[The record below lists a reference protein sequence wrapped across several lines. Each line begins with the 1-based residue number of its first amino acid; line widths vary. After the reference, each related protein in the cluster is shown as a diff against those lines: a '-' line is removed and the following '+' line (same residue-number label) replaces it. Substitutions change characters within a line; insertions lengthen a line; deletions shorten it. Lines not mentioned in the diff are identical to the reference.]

1 MITPMAQS
9 RSTHKGARD
18 QVLAPI
24 AAIVYVDLE
33 SRAANHDTSLSQL
46 SADLL
51 AIATGYPALARDVHQ
66 AVLLPAL
73 PAPVP
78 GCGRGTEAHNGGTR
92 PTKLRVP
99 SPVYAVLR
107 DCAARHSIAAGSA
120 AADLLAI
127 ATGHAEAVCHLHR
140 EVLLL
145 AM

>member
-1 MITPMAQS
+1 MAQS

-24 AAIVYVDLE
+24 AAVVYIELE
-33 SRAANHDTSLSQL
+33 AQAANHCTSLSQL

-51 AIATGYPALARDVHQ
+51 AIATGYPELARDVNQ
-66 AVLLPAL
+66 AVLLPATPTL
-73 PAPVP
+73 SAGGGRVTELHNHPV
-78 GCGRGTEAHNGGTR
+78 R

-107 DCAARHSIAAGSA
+107 ACAARHSIAAGSA

-127 ATGHAEAVCHLHR
+127 ATGRLEAVNHLDQ

>member
-1 MITPMAQS
+1 MTQS

-24 AAIVYVDLE
+24 AAAVYAELE
-33 SRAANHDTSLSQL
+33 VRAADHGTSLSQL

-66 AVLLPAL
+66 AALLPAK
-73 PAPVP
+73 PVAD
-78 GCGRGTEAHNGGTR
+78 RAATEPQNGGTR
-92 PTKLRVP
+92 STKLRVP

-107 DCAARHSIAAGSA
+107 VCAARHSIAAGSA

-127 ATGHAEAVCHLHR
+127 ATGHTEAVRHLDR

>member
-1 MITPMAQS
+1 MAQS

-24 AAIVYVDLE
+24 AAVVYTDLE
-33 SRAANHDTSLSQL
+33 ARAADHGTSLSQL

-66 AVLLPAL
+66 AALLPAAPT
-73 PAPVP
+73 PAPS
-78 GCGRGTEAHNGGTR
+78 GGRPTAARDDGSR

-99 SPVYAVLR
+99 SQVYAVLR

-127 ATGHAEAVCHLHR
+127 ATGRTEAVRHLDR

-145 AM
+145 AI

>member
-1 MITPMAQS
+1 MAQS

-24 AAIVYVDLE
+24 AAVVYTDLE
-33 SRAANHDTSLSQL
+33 ARAADHGTSLSQL

-66 AVLLPAL
+66 AALLPAAPT
-73 PAPVP
+73 PAAPIR
-78 GCGRGTEAHNGGTR
+78 GRAAEAPNDGSR
-92 PTKLRVP
+92 PTKFRVP

-107 DCAARHSIAAGSA
+107 ECAARHSIAAGSA

-127 ATGHAEAVCHLHR
+127 ATGHAEAVRHLDR

>member
-1 MITPMAQS
+1 MISRMTQS

-24 AAIVYVDLE
+24 AAVVYSELE
-33 SRAANHDTSLSQL
+33 TRAADHGTSLSQL

-66 AVLLPAL
+66 AALLPA
-73 PAPVP
+73 AD
-78 GCGRGTEAHNGGTR
+78 RGATEPQDSGNR

-127 ATGHAEAVCHLHR
+127 ATGRTEAIRHLDR

>member
-1 MITPMAQS
+1 MITPMTQS

-24 AAIVYVDLE
+24 DAAVYSELE
-33 SRAANHDTSLSQL
+33 IRAANHGTSLSQL

-51 AIATGYPALARDVHQ
+51 AIATGYPALARDVQQ
-66 AVLLPAL
+66 AALLPA
-73 PAPVP
+73 ADRADRSV
-78 GCGRGTEAHNGGTR
+78 TEPPHSGSNR

-127 ATGHAEAVCHLHR
+127 ATGHTEAIRHLDR

>member
-1 MITPMAQS
+1 MAQS
-9 RSTHKGARD
+9 RSTHKGARN

-24 AAIVYVDLE
+24 AAVVYTELE
-33 SRAANHDTSLSQL
+33 AQAADHCTSLSQL

-51 AIATGYPALARDVHQ
+51 AIATGYPELARDVNQ
-66 AVLLPAL
+66 AVLLPAT
-73 PAPVP
+73 PKPSAD
-78 GCGRGTEAHNGGTR
+78 GGHVTDEHSRASR

-107 DCAARHSIAAGSA
+107 GCAARHSIAAGSA

-127 ATGHAEAVCHLHR
+127 ATGRLDAVNHLDQ